1 MSIKTYILKN
11 KTFSEL
17 GYFWNEWLEQL
28 IKKRDCL
35 ILNTFEETINL
46 IKKNKRAQ

>member
-17 GYFWNEWLEQL
+17 GDFWNEWLEQL
-28 IKKRDCL
+28 IKKRV
-35 ILNTFEETINL
+35 
-46 IKKNKRAQ
+46 KKQSI